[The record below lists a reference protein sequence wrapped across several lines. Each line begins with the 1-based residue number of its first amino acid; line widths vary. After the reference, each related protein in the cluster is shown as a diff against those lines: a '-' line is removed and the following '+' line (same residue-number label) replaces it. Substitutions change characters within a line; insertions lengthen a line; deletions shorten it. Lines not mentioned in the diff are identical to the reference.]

1 MENEE
6 RSRLPRKFDDAKLEA
21 LLDEDDGQT
30 QQMIAEQLG
39 ETFERHDSNE
49 NRKTVNL

>member
-30 QQMIAEQLG
+30 QQMMTEQKGVSQQTIYIRLKD
-39 ETFERHDSNE
+39 TI
-49 NRKTVNL
+49 